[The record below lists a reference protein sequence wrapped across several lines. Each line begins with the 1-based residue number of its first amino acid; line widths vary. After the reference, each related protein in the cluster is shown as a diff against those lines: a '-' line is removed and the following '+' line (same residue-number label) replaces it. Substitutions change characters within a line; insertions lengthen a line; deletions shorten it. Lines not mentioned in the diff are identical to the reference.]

1 MRLSDSPTFW
11 LLFKLATLEEIL
23 ISAAVASR
31 SSRSS
36 IDNFVAIRL
45 LLVKRKAM
53 LIEESFKLIVSRISI
68 GSDGLVI
75 RSSIYNFVGIVGIVA
90 IRLLLVK
97 RKAVLIE
104 ESIKLIVFRIS
115 IGFDRLVPLSSL

>member
-1 MRLSDSPTFW
+1 MRPSDSLSFL

-23 ISAAVASR
+23 RSAEVASR

-45 LLVKRKAM
+45 LLVKRKAV

-68 GSDGLVI
+68 GSYGLVI
-75 RSSIYNFVGIVGIVA
+75 IRSSFYNFVA

-104 ESIKLIVFRIS
+104 ESIKLIVFRIF